1 MPDEAKHN
9 SADAAAHGPAVSG
22 TVRPLHASR
31 AALGKESGS
40 TRQQEV
46 TTPMDER
53 NATIEVLLALA
64 ARLWVDEHGA
74 PDPRPGYSTMRNEFL
89 WAAEAAYF
97 AAVGR

>member
-1 MPDEAKHN
+1 
-9 SADAAAHGPAVSG
+9 
-22 TVRPLHASR
+22 
-31 AALGKESGS
+31 
-40 TRQQEV
+40 
-46 TTPMDER
+46 MDER